1 MIITKTLRAFQSRNY
16 RLYFSGQS
24 LSLIGTW
31 MQRTAV
37 YWLIYELT
45 SSAFILGLT
54 AFAAQF
60 PSFLFSIIGGVV
72 SDRFN
77 RYKVLL
83 LTQIASLVQAI
94 ILTVLIMSGHYTAWQ
109 VLFLSVVLGTINAFD
124 VPARQALVY
133 DMVDNKEHLPNAIA
147 LNSSMVH
154 LARLIGPALSG
165 LVLHQWGAAICFLLN
180 GCSFI
185 AVITSLLFMKLP
197 PYKKPERVTNAI
209 TDLKN
214 GFIYLKNT
222 PSISTIML
230 MLALVSLFSLP
241 YITLL
246 PIYAKEI
253 FHGKATTFGYLNSI
267 VGVGALGGAIFLA
280 SLNPGANLKRIL
292 FNNTLLFGAGLILFS
307 HLDILSYAT
316 PFLIIVGFGMM
327 SQTTISNTL
336 IQTMVTPAMR
346 GRVIS
351 YYAMA
356 FFGMQPIGALLIGA
370 LSSHIGAPKTFLIQG
385 IITCMIALLF
395 GPYLRQRALKQTDKM
410 KIGQLEERTVETS

>member
-1 MIITKTLRAFQSRNY
+1 MIAKTLRAFQSRNY

-37 YWLIYELT
+37 YWLVYELT
-45 SSAFILGLT
+45 SSAFMLGLA

-60 PSFLFSIIGGVV
+60 PSFMFSIIGGVI

-83 LTQIASLVQAI
+83 LTQIASLVQAV
-94 ILTVLIMSGHYTAWQ
+94 ILTALVLSGHYTAWQ
-109 VLFLSVVLGTINAFD
+109 ILILSVVLGTINAFD

-165 LVLHQWGAAICFLLN
+165 IVLHQFGAAICFLLN
-180 GCSFI
+180 AFSFI
-185 AVITSLLFMKLP
+185 AVITSLLFMNLP
-197 PYKKPERVTNAI
+197 PYKKPERLTNAM

-246 PIYAKEI
+246 PIYAREI
-253 FHGKATTFGYLNSI
+253 FHGKATTFGYLNSM
-267 VGVGALGGAIFLA
+267 VGLGALGGAIFLA
-280 SLNPGANLKRIL
+280 SLSPGVGLKRIL
-292 FNNTLLFGAGLILFS
+292 FVNTILFGVGLMLFS
-307 HLDILSYAT
+307 HLTTLHFAL
-316 PFLIIVGFGMM
+316 PFLVIVGFGMM

-346 GRVIS
+346 GRVLS

-356 FFGMQPIGALLIGA
+356 FFGMQPIGALMIGA
-370 LSSHIGAPKTFLIQG
+370 LSHYIGAPNTFLIQG
-385 IITCMIALLF
+385 IITCLIALLF
-395 GPYLRQRALKQTDKM
+395 SPYLRQRALKQTDKM
-410 KIGQLEERTVETS
+410 KIGQLEERSAETT